1 MNFLNLFQPKSILG
15 VDIDESLI
23 KMART
28 NVKHYSSC
36 IMPQGMTPMRGGVT
50 PSHAPCTP
58 QHCATPRPVSATP
71 QPAEG
76 HDQLFPVSMPIL
88 YGPVDPTN
96 PSLVPGSVR
105 DSCSDHSS
113 RASK

>member
-1 MNFLNLFQPKSILG
+1 M
-15 VDIDESLI
+15 DIDESLI

-36 IMPQGMTPMRGGVT
+36 IMPPQGT
-50 PSHAPCTP
+50 PSHQYTP
-58 QHCATPRPVSATP
+58 GHTPRPVSAEVPPTP
-71 QPAEG
+71 EDEV
-76 HDQLFPVSMPIL
+76 DQLFPVSLPIL

-96 PSLVPGSVR
+96 PSMVPGSVR
-105 DSCSDHSS
+105 DSDHSS